1 MTSEQQNRRI
11 SNRRISKEMETDNR
25 KRSQVQGS
33 PFRVTFVHR
42 WLQVQAALF
51 SAAYTQHPS
60 TVLFLFGLTL
70 STDESKVQIGPEPIN
85 LEP

>member
-1 MTSEQQNRRI
+1 MVLI
-11 SNRRISKEMETDNR
+11 CHHCILAF
-25 KRSQVQGS
+25 QVWARGS

-51 SAAYTQHPS
+51 SAAYTQQPS
-60 TVLFLFGLTL
+60 NVIFLFGLTL
-70 STDESKVQIGPEPIN
+70 STDESKFQTGPEPEPLN